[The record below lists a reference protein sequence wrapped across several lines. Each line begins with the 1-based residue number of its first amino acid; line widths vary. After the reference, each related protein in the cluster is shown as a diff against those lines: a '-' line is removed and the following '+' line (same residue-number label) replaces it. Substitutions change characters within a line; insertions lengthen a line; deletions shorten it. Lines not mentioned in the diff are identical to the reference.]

1 MNQGKSVAVQPVRPV
16 LNFSALQRD
25 IIRMVAFVAMVGDHI
40 ATAFQLDMPL
50 LNMVGR
56 CAFPLFVL
64 VCGCNIAGKTL
75 RQHSL
80 NRLWLMALLAQPG
93 YWLAFRDVGLAW
105 WQLNILFTFAVV
117 MQVALFLQSATA
129 RNGVAA
135 FTALMGYIP
144 FSSASY
150 GIPGLLML
158 AGALLVWQV
167 RDTLRPA
174 LFAVW
179 LLLVALVNARHG
191 DVMMFSGVI
200 LTLTVLFCVHG
211 LVPASGRRL
220 QAGRWFAPAYTI
232 HLFFIGFLVRV
243 L

>member
-1 MNQGKSVAVQPVRPV
+1 MNPGKSVAVHPLRPV

-25 IIRMVAFVAMVGDHI
+25 VIRIVAFMAMVGDHI

-50 LNMVGR
+50 LNMAGR
-56 CAFPLFVL
+56 CAFPLFAL
-64 VCGCNIAGKTL
+64 VSGCNMAGKTL

-93 YWLAFRDVGLAW
+93 YWLAFSEAGLVW

-117 MQVALFLQSATA
+117 MQVARFLQAATA
-129 RNGVAA
+129 LNGIAA
-135 FTALMGYIP
+135 FTALVVYLP
-144 FSSASY
+144 LSSASY

-158 AGALLVWQV
+158 AGALLIWQL

-174 LFAVW
+174 LFAIW
-179 LLLVALVNARHG
+179 LLLVALLNARHG
-191 DVMMFSGVI
+191 DVMLLSGVL
-200 LTLTVLFCVHG
+200 LTLAVLFCIQGVIT
-211 LVPASGRRL
+211 ASDRRL
-220 QAGRWFAPAYTI
+220 QAGRWFAPAYAI
-232 HLFFIGFLVRV
+232 HLQCIVFLVNI

>member
-1 MNQGKSVAVQPVRPV
+1 
-16 LNFSALQRD
+16 
-25 IIRMVAFVAMVGDHI
+25 
-40 ATAFQLDMPL
+40 
-50 LNMVGR
+50 
-56 CAFPLFVL
+56 
-64 VCGCNIAGKTL
+64 
-75 RQHSL
+75 QHSL

-135 FTALMGYIP
+135 FTVLMGYIP

-179 LLLVALVNARHG
+179 LLLVALLNARHG

-220 QAGRWFAPAYTI
+220 QAGRWFAPAYAI

>member
-25 IIRMVAFVAMVGDHI
+25 VIRMVAFVAMVGDHI

-144 FSSASY
+144 FSAASY

-220 QAGRWFAPAYTI
+220 QAG
-232 HLFFIGFLVRV
+232 VSV
-243 L
+243 N

>member
-25 IIRMVAFVAMVGDHI
+25 VIRMVTFVAMVGDHI